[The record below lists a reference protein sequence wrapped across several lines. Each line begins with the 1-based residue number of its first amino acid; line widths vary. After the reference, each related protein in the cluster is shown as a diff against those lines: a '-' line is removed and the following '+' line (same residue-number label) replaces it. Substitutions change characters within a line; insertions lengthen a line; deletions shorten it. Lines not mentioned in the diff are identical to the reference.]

1 MSFSISTSE
10 IQQMSIRKRSLC
22 REWNRLPRFLRFII
36 IVLLVVCFLSL
47 IYVYSA
53 FRELPL
59 KIMKSKLVQWNDII
73 KVTHPISFTE
83 SLNKEHQVK
92 PLNNKEQI
100 EVFGQQIETS
110 HNQSKKEVKRVTS
123 KEILKQILGQ
133 KEEKPFETI
142 GPTNSY
148 QRAVVDAFKHAWK
161 GYREYAWGQDHLKPV
176 SKSYHNWF
184 GVGLTLI
191 DALDTMYIMGLK
203 KEFQEARDWVANKLN
218 FNINKDVN
226 FFETTIRVL
235 GGLLSTYHLT
245 QDSLFLKKAIDI
257 GNRLM
262 PCFKTRSGVPYS
274 DVNLQSGIVHPPSW
288 STDSSVSEVST
299 VQLEFRDLS
308 RVTGRPEYEEAAFH
322 VSKHLHTLPKKDGL
336 VPMFINTNTGEFRT
350 RATITLGARADTYYE
365 YLLKQWIQTG
375 RNITWLKEDYMEAI
389 EGVMKNLV
397 HKSKPNQLVFVGELL
412 NGKKYSPKMD
422 HLVCFLPGTLI
433 LGYHYGM
440 PISHLSLAEQLINT
454 CYQMYAIT
462 ATFLSPEIAHFNL
475 KNEKSSDIIIKS
487 NDAHN
492 LLRPET
498 VESLWY
504 MYYFTHNETYRSWGW
519 NIFQGFERY
528 TKVKTGGYTTI
539 NDVRHPLF
547 VDPRDLMES
556 YFLGETLK
564 YFYLLFSDQQELS
577 LDKYVINSEAHPLP
591 IYNAR

>member
-1 MSFSISTSE
+1 MILKN
-10 IQQMSIRKRSLC
+10 RLNLK
-22 REWNRLPRFLRFII
+22 EWNRLPRFLRFVII
-36 IVLLVVCFLSL
+36 ILLVVCFLSL

-59 KIMKSKLVQWNDII
+59 KMKKSKLVQQNDITKI
-73 KVTHPISFTE
+73 TFPISFTE
-83 SLNKEHQVK
+83 SLKKDQQVK
-92 PLNNKEQI
+92 PQNNEQI
-100 EVFGQQIETS
+100 EVFGKGQQIETP
-110 HNQSKKEVKRVTS
+110 HNKSKKEVKKVTS
-123 KEILKQILGQ
+123 KDVVKQILGQ
-133 KEEKPFETI
+133 KEEKPFEAA
-142 GPTNSY
+142 GPTNPY
-148 QRAVVDAFKHAWK
+148 QKAVVDAFKHAWK

-176 SKSYHNWF
+176 SKSFHNWF

-191 DALDTMYIMGLK
+191 DALDTMYVMGLK
-203 KEFQEARDWVANKLN
+203 KEFQEAREWIANKLN

-245 QDSLFLKKAIDI
+245 QDSLFLEKAIDI

-262 PCFKTRSGVPYS
+262 PCFKTQSGVPYS
-274 DVNLQSGIVHPPSW
+274 DVNLQSGTVHPPSW
-288 STDSSVSEVST
+288 SIDSSVSEVST
-299 VQLEFRDLS
+299 IQLEFRDLS
-308 RVTGRPEYEEAAFH
+308 RVTGRTEYEEAAFH

-336 VPMFINTNTGEFRT
+336 VPMFINTDTGKFRT
-350 RATITLGARADTYYE
+350 RSTITLGARADTYYE

-397 HKSKPNQLVFVGELL
+397 RKSKPNQLVFVGELL

-422 HLVCFLPGTLI
+422 HLVCFLSGTLV

-440 PISHLSLAEQLINT
+440 PISHLRLAEQLINT
-454 CYQMYAIT
+454 CYQMYANT

-504 MYYFTHNETYRSWGW
+504 MYYFTRNETYRSWGW

-547 VDPRDLMES
+547 VNPRDMMES
-556 YFLGETLK
+556 FFLGETLK

-591 IYNAR
+591 IYSAR